1 MKNFFK
7 NLGRE
12 LEYFDLAKLHRKQKN
27 LEKEFKAEVLKRKE
41 YNSEQVW
48 NCYYIPLAAKRIIKE
63 NGTITKDD
71 TYKLHCLANSLMFED
86 MAYGIINEFYRF
98 KESEG

>member
-27 LEKEFKAEVLKRKE
+27 LEKEFKAEVIRRKE
-41 YNSEQVW
+41 LNSEQIW
-48 NCYYIPLAAKRIIKE
+48 HLYYLPLAAKQIIKE
-63 NGTITKDD
+63 NGTITKADNYRL
-71 TYKLHCLANSLMFED
+71 TCLANSMMFKD
-86 MAYGIINEFYRF
+86 MADGKITEFYRF
-98 KESEG
+98 SEQEV